1 MNGEKN
7 ERESAYEVVPQTVGS
22 WRKKIFTA
30 IRIIFGV
37 GLFYYVV
44 TATEG
49 WSALEKLASN
59 LWVVI
64 GLISLPLFGASIEA
78 HRMRVLF
85 QSQDISLSFRN
96 GFRIVAIGTM
106 FNFCLPGGTGGDM
119 VKLYYLAQENKGK
132 GIEVATVVLV
142 DRAVALLALLVLI
155 VTLAT
160 LAWPLVLSL
169 KTVQWLVGA
178 AVLGIVALVL
188 FSTLVWEQSHRMR
201 RLMSAIPKWISLRNL
216 FQRGVE
222 AFLNFTDHKLSVMK
236 VGVWSF
242 FGHMML
248 AAMFIVSGSILI
260 PEVAPLTTSLLAL
273 LGMLANALPVTPGGL
288 GVGEAAFEGLFL
300 LDGYVGGAQLILA
313 WRLGMLPLCLV
324 GCLLYIFLPQRKS
337 LKAEGQPNV
346 LSPVPHQRSA
356 Q

>member
-1 MNGEKN
+1 VNGEKKKK
-7 ERESAYEVVPQTVGS
+7 ESPCEIVHQTTHS
-22 WRKKIFTA
+22 WRRKIFTGV
-30 IRIIFGV
+30 RIIVGI

-44 TATEG
+44 TATGG

-64 GLISLPLFGASIEA
+64 GLISLPFFGASIES

-85 QSQDISLSFRN
+85 NSQDISLSFLN

-132 GIEVATVVLV
+132 GVEVATVVLV

-160 LAWPLVLSL
+160 LDWQLVLNL

-178 AVLGIVALVL
+178 AALGIFSLAL
-188 FSTLVWEQSHRMR
+188 FSTLVWAQSHRMSLLTSR
-201 RLMSAIPKWISLRNL
+201 IPNWVSFRNL

-236 VGVWSF
+236 VGIWSF

-248 AAMFIVSGSILI
+248 ATMFIVSGSILI
-260 PEVAPLTTSLLAL
+260 PEAAPLTTSLLAL
-273 LGMLANALPVTPGGL
+273 LGMLANALPITPGGL
-288 GVGEAAFEGLFL
+288 GIGEAAFEGLFL
-300 LDGYVGGAQLILA
+300 LDGYAGGAQLILA

-324 GCLLYIFLPQRKS
+324 GCLLYIFMPQRKS
-337 LKAEGQPNV
+337 LKDERKPSV
-346 LSPVPHQRSA
+346 LNPVTHQRSA